1 MLSVVICTYNR
12 ASALSEALRG
22 LMAIHDPSGESWELV
37 VVDNNSTDDTR
48 AVVERVATDAR
59 VPVRYVFES
68 EQGIGHARN
77 RGAREARGEWVIY
90 TDDDVYFHQDWLVNL
105 HRAIAGAGPAAI
117 GGRVVAVWP
126 SDQRPSWLVES
137 GPYRTPGGAI
147 PQYDLGEQGGEA
159 ALPPI
164 TANAAVH
171 RSLFQRHG
179 LFRADLDGGIAIGED
194 TEFFERLRAAGER
207 VLYAPEAI
215 VYHPVPMGRL
225 SKRYFSRWSFDA
237 GRAALRMHSPPA
249 AAKRYFGVPRYYLK
263 NLAAL
268 VPRWLLSCGEGK
280 RFHYWMRMCG
290 QAGQIME
297 SREQRKHR

>member
-12 ASALSEALRG
+12 AGALDGALRS
-22 LMAIHDPSGESWELV
+22 LMAIHDPPGETWELV
-37 VVDNNSTDDTR
+37 IVDNNSTDDTP
-48 AVVERVATDAR
+48 AAVERLAAGAR
-59 VPVRYVFES
+59 VPVRYVFEP
-68 EQGIGHARN
+68 EQGVGHARN
-77 RGAREARGEWVIY
+77 RGAREARGEWVVY
-90 TDDDVYFHQDWLVNL
+90 TDDDVEFHRDWLANL
-105 HRAIAGAGPAAI
+105 YRTMRESGPAAI
-117 GGRVVAVWP
+117 GGRVMAVWP
-126 SDQRPSWLVES
+126 SDARPAWLVES

-159 ALPPI
+159 AIPPI
-164 TANAAVH
+164 TANAAIH

-179 LFRADLDGGIAIGED
+179 LFRADLAEGISMGED
-194 TEFFERLRAAGER
+194 TEFFERVRAAGEK
-207 VLYAPEAI
+207 VLYAPGAV

-225 SKRYFSRWSFDA
+225 SKKYFSRWSFNA
-237 GRAALRMHSPPA
+237 GRAALRIQAPPA

-268 VPRWLLSCGEGK
+268 APRWLTAYGEGK

-297 SREQRKHR
+297 CRAQGRQR